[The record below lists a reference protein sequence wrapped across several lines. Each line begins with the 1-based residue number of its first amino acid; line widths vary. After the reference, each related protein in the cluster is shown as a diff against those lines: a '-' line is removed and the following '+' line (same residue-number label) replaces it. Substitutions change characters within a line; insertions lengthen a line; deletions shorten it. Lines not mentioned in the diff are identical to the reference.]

1 MKQRKANTDRQQR
14 GDRIILSVYGKGME
28 FENERKGKTES

>member
-1 MKQRKANTDRQQR
+1 MKQRQENADRQQR
-14 GDRIILSVYGKGME
+14 RDRIILSVHGKGME